1 MPGSGYGQIGDFW
14 DLPVTAELLQNAV
27 LAKSA
32 RHALSQI
39 YFQTIFDYFHHGR
52 RSSYIRKN
60 RIRFAI
66 DCKSSGFLIEA
77 EFFHS
82 LFKF

>member
-1 MPGSGYGQIGDFW
+1 MQCSLNQRATLSVKFTSKLFLIISIMEGD
-14 DLPVTAELLQNAV
+14 
-27 LAKSA
+27 
-32 RHALSQI
+32 RHI
-39 YFQTIFDYFHHGR
+39 YE
-52 RSSYIRKN
+52 KN

-77 EFFHS
+77 EFFTS

>member
-1 MPGSGYGQIGDFW
+1 M
-14 DLPVTAELLQNAV
+14 

-32 RHALSQI
+32 RHTLSQI
-39 YFQTIFDYFHHGR
+39 YFQTIFMEGDHHI
-52 RSSYIRKN
+52 YEKN

-77 EFFHS
+77 EFFPS